1 MNHKMFIKDDC
12 VGCPNAICGTC
23 DDCYHPTVVN
33 TNKEPPNLTGKWRLE
48 DQVQRLQTYNMLLSD
63 LLRELVSLTE
73 PDLSDTHNECLKKCE
88 KALATK
94 EQS

>member
-1 MNHKMFIKDDC
+1 M
-12 VGCPNAICGTC
+12 AIINMDRKTL
-23 DDCYHPTVVN
+23 
-33 TNKEPPNLTGKWRLE
+33 EAQRLSRRFRLE
-48 DQVQRLQTYNMLLSD
+48 DQVQRLQTYNTLVRD

>member
-1 MNHKMFIKDDC
+1 MNQI
-12 VGCPNAICGTC
+12 
-23 DDCYHPTVVN
+23 N
-33 TNKEPPNLTGKWRLE
+33 TNRKPWEIPPPSF
-48 DQVQRLQTYNMLLSD
+48 QIQRLKTYNTLVRD
-63 LLRELVSLTE
+63 LLRELVDLTE